1 MVVEQWVIEIEE
13 GTNRR
18 LVYLKELRENDTLCI
33 TPDGVELVIPYGD
46 FVASTGFF
54 KRSHP

>member
-1 MVVEQWVIEIEE
+1 MEQWVIEIEE